1 MIESTREEMTMQTF
15 SAIAMSN
22 RLTVAKIRLKR
33 NDRLSES
40 FDSEMKEIRD
50 SILELTDLLLLG
62 EDVRS
67 KLNMI
72 NEQIEQFERRIAI
85 E

>member
-50 SILELTDLLLLG
+50 SILELTDSLLLG